1 MALGKR
7 GILVAVGN
15 TMVSRIGSLS
25 LGTVCL
31 GSGLEKRRE
40 YTFTEAVPICLH
52 IFLLLE
58 QHPIKYF
65 SEFKGTDH
73 FQTCLDR

>member
-1 MALGKR
+1 MPLGAR

-31 GSGLEKRRE
+31 GSGLEKRQE
-40 YTFTEAVPICLH
+40 YKVTESVLILP
-52 IFLLLE
+52 
-58 QHPIKYF
+58 
-65 SEFKGTDH
+65 S
-73 FQTCLDR
+73 